1 MSDDPPSAFDVQAD
15 VRRPWRRYLDAL
27 APLRPALHRYCCRLT
42 GSVWDGEDLMQD
54 ALLRVFGLLGKID
67 ADLTN
72 PKAYF
77 IRTATHLWIDEQ
89 RRLARHAAWRAHQSD
104 VGEAPEPA
112 DRATELS
119 EAAGA
124 LLQRLAPRERAAIV
138 MREVL
143 GLSAKESAALLQ
155 TTEGAV
161 KAALHRG
168 RERLQ
173 GEPSADAGRDA
184 PPPELVERFLDA
196 LSAKRSDDA
205 AGDLFEGPRGRTRR
219 RRTLRHFRG
228 EQDVLRARAHGI
240 SEAIRSAR
248 TRDGLRHGSALAQLR
263 LSRRAHRARFPYPR
277 RNGRSQRNPPPR
289 RRGRQDRADTL
300 LLLFAR
306 IRWPRWA
313 RPSGCRRTAD
323 PIAVRIRRAERIGRS
338 PHAIASRAIRT
349 GSRAVLSNRKVTAI
363 ATNASPAVMPLQ
375 KP

>member
-1 MSDDPPSAFDVQAD
+1 MSDDPHSAFDVQAD

-196 LSAKRSDDA
+196 LSRNDLTMLQAICSKDLAVELVGGARSDTFEASKTFFAHAHMEFPKQYA
-205 AGDLFEGPRGRTRR
+205 ALARAMAFGTDPHWRSCDYRGERIVLGF
-219 RRTLRHFRG
+219 RTLDGTVGLNEIHRL
-228 EQDVLRARAHGI
+228 DVA
-240 SEAIRSAR
+240 
-248 TRDGLRHGSALAQLR
+248 DGK
-263 LSRRAHRARFPYPR
+263 
-277 RNGRSQRNPPPR
+277 
-289 RRGRQDRADTL
+289 
-300 LLLFAR
+300 
-306 IRWPRWA
+306 I
-313 RPSGCRRTAD
+313 
-323 PIAVRIRRAERIGRS
+323 VRIRCYCFCPDTLAAVGEALGLPAHRRPYRS
-338 PHAIASRAIRT
+338 PDPPR
-349 GSRAVLSNRKVTAI
+349 
-363 ATNASPAVMPLQ
+363 
-375 KP
+375 